1 MKNIEKNCLQGLKRQ
16 KKLLANMICLKQ
28 LVCISK
34 KKCLQR
40 NINLKKSL
48 QRKIFHTPP
57 PLQENNGPS
66 HLYTFSCGRVMDVFW
81 NGTFILIEW
90 YSILWTKQLDLPVT
104 AVIINLSHIKLIILF
119 SEGTVMNPAF

>member
-16 KKLLANMICLKQ
+16 KKLLANMICLKHI
-28 LVCISK
+28 VCISK
-34 KKCLQR
+34 KKMFAKVHKF
-40 NINLKKSL
+40 KKKFAEENFSY
-48 QRKIFHTPP
+48 PP
-57 PLQENNGPS
+57 PPQENNGPS
-66 HLYTFSCGRVMDVFW
+66 HLYTFSCERVMDVFW

-119 SEGTVMNPAF
+119 SEGTVTNPAF